1 MPMSGRAAARGQ
13 IGMPDIS
20 IPLRVVGEPG
30 GETAPVAGGAPK
42 GLQRLDSRVLFQGS
56 REVVIQHDGAD
67 YRLRLTSNGKLIL
80 TK

>member
-1 MPMSGRAAARGQ
+1 
-13 IGMPDIS
+13 MPDIS
-20 IPLRVVGEPG
+20 IPLRVVGETG
-30 GETAPVAGGAPK
+30 GKAAPVPEGP
-42 GLQRLDSRVLFQGS
+42 QRLDSRVLFQGS

>member
-1 MPMSGRAAARGQ
+1 
-13 IGMPDIS
+13 MPDTS
-20 IPLRVVGEPG
+20 IPLRVVGEALG
-30 GETAPVAGGAPK
+30 EARGETAPVPGGLPQ

-56 REVVIQHDGAD
+56 REVVIHHEGAD